1 MMQYFDLSD
10 DEFEKVMVAIGQ
22 RLFGPGLMGFA
33 PGKDGGRDAKFKGTA
48 QCYPSAAAPWTGCTI
63 IQAKHTNGINAS
75 FSDPTVCNPNKLTG
89 LICDEIPKIK
99 VLYESGEAQNY
110 LLISNRKLSGIAEQ
124 KLTKLISDMTGMP
137 IGNVALAGTQQLDDW
152 LELFPDA
159 KSSISI
165 NPLQTPLIVS
175 PDDLA
180 DTIEGFR
187 EAVLV
192 AASDEDR
199 STPTPRTPLQ
209 EKNRLNNMTPDF
221 EAALRKRYF
230 ELMFDIRKF
239 LSDPINESFK
249 ASYQEAVDE
258 FNLKII
264 AKRSDYETFDDV
276 FNYLLDLLID
286 RSGILRSNKRLT
298 RAMLYYM
305 YWNCDIGRDKDD
317 QTV

>member
-1 MMQYFDLSD
+1 MTQYFDLSD
-10 DEFEKVMVAIGQ
+10 DQFEKIVIAIGQ
-22 RLFGPGLMGFA
+22 RLFGAGLMGFA

-48 QCYPSAAAPWTGCTI
+48 ECYPSAAEPWTGCTI

-75 FSDPTVCNPNKLTG
+75 FSDPVVCNVEKLTG
-89 LICDEIPKIK
+89 LICDEIPKIQAQ
-99 VLYESGEAQNY
+99 YESGEAQNY
-110 LLISNRKLSGIAEQ
+110 LLISNRKLSGIAEP
-124 KLTKLISDMTGMP
+124 KLTKLISEMTGMP
-137 IGNVALAGTQQLDDW
+137 IENIALAGTQQLDDW

-159 KSSISI
+159 KASLSI
-165 NPLQTPLIVS
+165 NPLQSPLIVS

-187 EAVLV
+187 EAVQV
-192 AASDEDR
+192 VTADEDR
-199 STPTPRTPLQ
+199 STPTPRTSLE

-221 EAALRKRYF
+221 ETALRKRYF

-239 LSDPINESFK
+239 LSDPINERFK

-264 AKRSDYETFDDV
+264 AKRTDYETFDDV
-276 FNYLLDLLID
+276 FNYLLDLLIG
-286 RSGILRSNKRLT
+286 RSGILKSNRRLT

-305 YWNCDIGRDKDD
+305 YWNCDIGRSKDD

>member
-1 MMQYFDLSD
+1 MTQYFDLSD
-10 DEFEKVMVAIGQ
+10 DQFEKIVIAIGQ
-22 RLFGPGLMGFA
+22 RLFGAGLMGFA

-48 QCYPSAAAPWTGCTI
+48 EYYPSAAEPWTGCTI

-75 FSDPTVCNPNKLTG
+75 FSDPAVCNVEKLTG
-89 LICDEIPKIK
+89 LICEEIPKIK
-99 VLYESGEAQNY
+99 ALYESGEAQNY
-110 LLISNRKLSGIAEQ
+110 LLISNRKLSGIAEP
-124 KLTKLISDMTGMP
+124 KLTKLISDLTGMP
-137 IGNVALAGTQQLDDW
+137 IENIALAGTQQLDDW

-159 KSSISI
+159 KASLSI
-165 NPLQTPLIVS
+165 NPLQSPLIVS

-187 EAVLV
+187 EAVQV
-192 AASDEDR
+192 VTVDEDR
-199 STPTPRTPLQ
+199 STPTPRTSLE

-221 EAALRKRYF
+221 ETALRKRYF

-239 LSDPINESFK
+239 LSDPINERFK

-264 AKRSDYETFDDV
+264 AKRTDYETFDDV
-276 FNYLLDLLID
+276 FNYLLDLLIG
-286 RSGILRSNKRLT
+286 RSGILRSNRRLT

-305 YWNCDIGRDKDD
+305 YWNCDIGRGKDD

>member
-10 DEFEKVMVAIGQ
+10 DQFEKIVVAIGH
-22 RLFGPGLMGFA
+22 RLFGAGLMGFA

-48 QCYPSAAAPWTGCTI
+48 ERYPSAAAPWAGCTI

-75 FSDPTVCNPNKLTG
+75 FSDPAVCNIGKLTG
-89 LICDEIPKIK
+89 LLCDEIPKIK
-99 VLYESGEAQNY
+99 ALYESGEAQNY
-110 LLISNRKLSGIAEQ
+110 LLISNRKLSGIAEP

-137 IGNVALAGTQQLDDW
+137 LENVALSGTQQLDDW

-159 KSSISI
+159 KASLSI
-165 NPLQTPLIVS
+165 NPLQSPLIVD
-175 PDDLA
+175 PNDLA

-187 EAVLV
+187 EAVQV
-192 AASDEDR
+192 VTVDEDR
-199 STPTPRTPLQ
+199 STPTPRTSLK

-221 EAALRKRYF
+221 ETALRKRYF
-230 ELMFDIRKF
+230 ELMFDIRTF

-264 AKRSDYETFDDV
+264 AKRTDYETFDDV
-276 FNYLLDLLID
+276 FNYLLDLLIG

>member
-10 DEFEKVMVAIGQ
+10 DQFEKIVVAIGH
-22 RLFGPGLMGFA
+22 RLFGAGLMGFA

-48 QCYPSAAAPWTGCTI
+48 ERYPSAAAPWAGCTI
-63 IQAKHTNGINAS
+63 IQAKHTNAINAS
-75 FSDPTVCNPNKLTG
+75 FSDPAVCNIEKLTG
-89 LICDEIPKIK
+89 LLCDEIPKIK
-99 VLYESGEAQNY
+99 ALYESGEAQNY
-110 LLISNRKLSGIAEQ
+110 LLISNRKLSGIAEP

-137 IGNVALAGTQQLDDW
+137 LANVALSGTQQLDDW

-159 KSSISI
+159 KASLSI
-165 NPLQTPLIVS
+165 NPLQSPLIVD
-175 PDDLA
+175 PNDLA

-187 EAVLV
+187 EAVQV
-192 AASDEDR
+192 VTVDEDR
-199 STPTPRTPLQ
+199 STPTPRTSLK

-221 EAALRKRYF
+221 ETALRKRYF
-230 ELMFDIRKF
+230 ELMFDIRTF

-264 AKRSDYETFDDV
+264 AKRTDYETFDDV
-276 FNYLLDLLID
+276 FNYLLNLLIV

>member
-10 DEFEKVMVAIGQ
+10 NQFEKIVVAIGQ
-22 RLFGPGLMGFA
+22 RLFGAGLMGFA
-33 PGKDGGRDAKFKGTA
+33 PGKDGGRDAKFKGIA
-48 QCYPSAAAPWTGCTI
+48 ESYPSAAAPWAGCTI

-75 FSDPTVCNPNKLTG
+75 FSDPAVCNVEKLNG

-99 VLYESGEAQNY
+99 ALYESGEAQNY
-110 LLISNRKLSGIAEQ
+110 LLISNRKLSGIAEP

-137 IGNVALAGTQQLDDW
+137 LENVALSGTQQLDDW

-159 KSSISI
+159 KASLSI
-165 NPLQTPLIVS
+165 NPLQSPLIVN
-175 PDDLA
+175 PNDLA

-187 EAVLV
+187 EAVQV
-192 AASDEDR
+192 VTVDEDR
-199 STPTPRTPLQ
+199 STPTPRTSLN

-221 EAALRKRYF
+221 ETALRKRYF
-230 ELMFDIRKF
+230 ELMFDIRTF

-264 AKRSDYETFDDV
+264 AKRTDYESFDDV
-276 FNYLLDLLID
+276 FNYLLDLLIG

-305 YWNCDIGRDKDD
+305 YWNCDIGRGKDD